1 MADQLQLRGGT
12 TAQTSTFTGA
22 LREVTVDTDKDT
34 LVVHDNALAGGYP
47 LLRQDLSNLP
57 AGTIDNADIN
67 ASAAVSYSKL
77 ALSNSILNAD
87 VNSAAAIAYSKL
99 ALSNS
104 ILNAD
109 INSAAAIVDTK
120 LATIATAGKVS
131 NSATTATN
139 ANTASAIVARDA
151 SGNFSAGTITAAVT
165 GAASSNVLKA
175 GDTMTG
181 DLVVPSLNGGQLAG
195 TRNRIINGDM
205 RIDQRNAGASVT
217 QTTSASLF
225 SVDRWQIYGTVT
237 SKFTAQQNAGAVT
250 PPAGFKNYLGITS
263 SSAYSV
269 LTGDQFVTNQSIEGF
284 NVADLGW
291 GAAGAQT
298 VTLSFWVRSSLTGS
312 FGGAVANAGYTRSYP
327 FGFTISAANTWEQK
341 TVTIAGDTSGTWAT
355 DNTAGIRLYFNL
367 GSGSTYFG
375 TANTWAGALYVAPTG
390 ATSVIGTN
398 GATFYITGV
407 QLEPGTVA
415 TPFERR
421 SYGAELALC
430 QRYYQE
436 LRLSVA
442 GEAANNGSEIKYS
455 YALGKMRAQPTL
467 VEKTVHSTGNGNG
480 ILQVNSD
487 NAIIFGIT
495 RNASGAANAFRDS
508 TVTAS
513 IEL

>member
-87 VNSAAAIAYSKL
+87 INSAAAIAYSKL

-165 GAASSNVLKA
+165 GAASSNVLKT

-181 DLVVPSLNGGQLAG
+181 DLVVPSLNGGPIAG

-205 RIDQRNAGASVT
+205 RIDQRNAGA
-217 QTTSASLF
+217 
-225 SVDRWQIYGTVT
+225 
-237 SKFTAQQNAGAVT
+237 AVT
-250 PPAGFKNYLGITS
+250 PTVNGTYVIDRWISVLTQVSKYSVQRNAGSVTPPVGFTNYLGVTS
-263 SSAYSV
+263 LSAYSV
-269 LTGDQFVTNQSIEGF
+269 LSSDLFWIDQRIEGF
-284 NVADLGW
+284 NAADFSW
-291 GAAGAQT
+291 GTANAKT
-298 VTLSFWVRSSLTGS
+298 VTLSFWIRSSLTGT
-312 FGGAVANAGYTRSYP
+312 FGGNLSNDKVSQRSYP
-327 FGFTISAANTWEQK
+327 YSYTISSANTWEYK
-341 TVTIAGDTSGTWAT
+341 TITIPGDTTGTWGT
-355 DNTAGIRLYFNL
+355 DNSSGILVAFNL
-367 GSGSTYFG
+367 GAGSTYSG
-375 TANTWAGALYVAPTG
+375 TAGAWTATNIVPTG
-390 ATSVIGTN
+390 ATSVVGTN
-398 GATFYITGV
+398 GATFYLTGV
-407 QLEPGTVA
+407 QLEPGSVA
-415 TPFERR
+415 TPFERK

-430 QRYYQE
+430 QRYFQSMSLFVSSAGGYPYTFSAAKRSAPTVSAVAAGFSLASVTPTVDNFWCSQTTGSTITVIANSE
-436 LRLSVA
+436 L
-442 GEAANNGSEIKYS
+442 
-455 YALGKMRAQPTL
+455 
-467 VEKTVHSTGNGNG
+467 
-480 ILQVNSD
+480 
-487 NAIIFGIT
+487 
-495 RNASGAANAFRDS
+495 
-508 TVTAS
+508 
-513 IEL
+513 